1 MADQC
6 DHAAR
11 LDLEVDVLQH
21 RCTRAVLEADAFE
34 RDAPGSLGKR
44 ARAVAISNLLGLVEN
59 LEDALSGGRGPL
71 DLTDPHA
78 EHAQREDEHQQVH
91 VERDEGT
98 ERQRS
103 GVRRGT
109 RLRSSTAA
117 CARSGK
123 KPSAGVYRA
132 C

>member
-1 MADQC
+1 MTDQG

-11 LDLEVDVLQH
+11 LDLEVDVLQGQ
-21 RCTRAVLEADAFE
+21 RFGVVLEAHALE
-34 RDAPGSLGKR
+34 RDAPGSRGKR

-59 LEDALSGGRGPL
+59 LEDALSGGRCPL

-103 GVRRGT
+103 GVHEVSACQQHGGLRERQEAERR
-109 RLRSSTAA
+109 R
-117 CARSGK
+117 
-123 KPSAGVYRA
+123 V
-132 C
+132 